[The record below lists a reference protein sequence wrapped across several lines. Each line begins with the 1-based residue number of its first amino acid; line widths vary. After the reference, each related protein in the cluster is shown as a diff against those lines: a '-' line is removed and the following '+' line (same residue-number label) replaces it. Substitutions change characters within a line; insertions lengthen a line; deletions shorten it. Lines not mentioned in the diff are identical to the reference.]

1 MYRLVQ
7 ILFIIMIYHKKR
19 AGIVQTGIN
28 SQYDKKKE
36 CPSSQTDGKYQ
47 AKCLVLLHTF
57 WQWIE
62 GLSLSYLCQR
72 VVLLIVD
79 TLTIRRISLRQTVHV
94 RLDNGVGNDYNERTL
109 SKAALQCIQTLLQQ
123 K

>member
-1 MYRLVQ
+1 MFLGVG
-7 ILFIIMIYHKKR
+7 F
-19 AGIVQTGIN
+19 VQTGIN
-28 SQYDKKKE
+28 SKYDKKKE

-72 VVLLIVD
+72 GVLLIVD
-79 TLTIRRISLRQTVHV
+79 TLDHQKNISMANCSCPFRQWCGQ
-94 RLDNGVGNDYNERTL
+94 RL
-109 SKAALQCIQTLLQQ
+109 
-123 K
+123 

>member
-1 MYRLVQ
+1 MFLG
-7 ILFIIMIYHKKR
+7 
-19 AGIVQTGIN
+19 AGFVQTGIN
-28 SQYDKKKE
+28 SKYDKKKE

-72 VVLLIVD
+72 GVLLIVD
-79 TLTIRRISLRQTVHV
+79 TLDHQKNISMA
-94 RLDNGVGNDYNERTL
+94 NC
-109 SKAALQCIQTLLQQ
+109 SCPF
-123 K
+123 